1 MTADKLLLF
10 DFDGVLVESL
20 DVYVRAIQWSLEE
33 INQPI
38 VKTTADYLDLF
49 EDNFYEALQKRGI
62 DLGAFAKALDV
73 YKARFGGEYDNITP
87 HPFMLPIIAALSEGN
102 TLCIISSNSAKT
114 IEAIFARHAYENRF
128 EMILG
133 PEFSFSKKDKI
144 VYALDRFQAQREN
157 TYYIGDTVGDI
168 REGKLAGVKTVAV
181 AWGWHPKEK
190 LAASDP
196 DFLLE
201 SPERLLE
208 L

>member
-168 REGKLAGVKTVAV
+168 REGKLAGVKTIAV